1 MHQFIQAAGL
11 GPPPFSAIPFW
22 HGFWIA
28 TAVILVVVAFVGV
41 TISLVNRI
49 EWQAA
54 VTVMDLSEGKDASSP
69 FEDLVQANMHLR
81 AIARSLRSMQTSPS
95 AGTSRGGSA
104 R

>member
-1 MHQFIQAAGL
+1 MHQLTQAAGL
-11 GPPPFSAIPFW
+11 GPPAFSAIPFW
-22 HGFWIA
+22 RGFWIA

-41 TISLVNRI
+41 TISLVNRV

-54 VTVMDLSEGKDASSP
+54 ITVMDLSEGKDASSP

-81 AIARSLRSMQTSPS
+81 AIARSLRSIQASSS

>member
-1 MHQFIQAAGL
+1 MYQVIVASGL

-22 HGFWIA
+22 HGFWVA
-28 TAVILVVVAFVGV
+28 TVVILLVVAFVG
-41 TISLVNRI
+41 TAISLVNRV

-54 VTVMDLSEGKDASSP
+54 ITVMHLSEGKDASVP

-81 AIARSLRSMQTSPS
+81 GIARALRRTDGPPKDSPRQ
-95 AGTSRGGSA
+95 GVA